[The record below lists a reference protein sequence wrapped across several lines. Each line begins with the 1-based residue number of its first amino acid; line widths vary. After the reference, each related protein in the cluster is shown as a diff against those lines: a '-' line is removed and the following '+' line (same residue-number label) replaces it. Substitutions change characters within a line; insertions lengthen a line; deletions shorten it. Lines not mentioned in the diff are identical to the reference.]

1 MEPVKNASG
10 PVKARAIISSDLPF
24 LADWYVISL
33 RWTCLLGFQVVT
45 ALNGI
50 HVTGIGIVLVAAA
63 VINLV
68 MSLLAILNKRLYNHR
83 LIAIAI
89 DLATCGAM
97 YSLTGG
103 LAGPLNWAGLLPL
116 FTASI
121 YYELSGGL
129 LAAVLVSFM
138 MIGVIFLTDG
148 GLAGLTQIGIL
159 VGFNLAS
166 GLILGLSS
174 KPLMRRLRR
183 NYTNTLLKRQ
193 ESERKVRLQEHERMQ
208 AVYRMI
214 ETLSATLNYELV
226 LNTSLDL
233 SLTALSG
240 STDPGLITDPLG
252 LSTGHI
258 QQAGSSSNA
267 YNQKMVC
274 AVLLFSGH
282 DLVVGSSRLLSPPD
296 LRQTFQAEQ
305 GVLYDAISTAEPRL
319 ITNPADDPEL
329 KSLLCVRTCNVALV
343 LPLRRGLDAFGAML
357 FAHPDPVFFN
367 PDRIE
372 TLEMISHQAVISIQN
387 ALLYQEM
394 EREKLE
400 VIEIQEEARKKLA
413 RDLHDG
419 PTQSLAAIAMRAD
432 IVRRIV
438 ISDPQE
444 AIAEVIKIEDLAR
457 RTTQE
462 IRHMLFTLR
471 PLILETEGLV
481 PALHSMAD
489 KMRDTYQQN
498 ITVDVDAAI
507 VQQLEVNKQ
516 TVIFSLVEEAINNA
530 RKHAQASQIYVSL
543 KCGRDAGIARL
554 EICDNGLGFDVKAIN
569 KTYEKSGSLGMVNL
583 RERSQLISGLL
594 NIDSV
599 PGKGTRVQVFIP
611 LNEEASDRLQR
622 GIAE

>member
-1 MEPVKNASG
+1 MPPTRNASEPVKS
-10 PVKARAIISSDLPF
+10 RAIISSDLPF

-33 RWTCLLGFQVVT
+33 RWACLLGFQVVT
-45 ALNGI
+45 SLASI
-50 HVTGIGIVLVAAA
+50 QVTSISIVLLAAA
-63 VINLV
+63 MINLF

-89 DLATCGAM
+89 DLATCGAI
-97 YSLTGG
+97 YYLTGG

-138 MIGVIFLTDG
+138 MDGAIFQIDG
-148 GLAGLTQIGIL
+148 GLAHLTQMGIL
-159 VGFNLAS
+159 AGFNLAS
-166 GLILGLSS
+166 GLVLGLSS

-183 NYTNTLLKRQ
+183 NYTNTLRKRQ
-193 ESERKVRLQEHERMQ
+193 ESELKVRLQEHERMQ

-226 LNTSLDL
+226 LNTALDL

-240 STDPGLITDPLG
+240 STDPGLIT
-252 LSTGHI
+252 GHI
-258 QQAGSSSNA
+258 QQAGSTSNA

-305 GVLYDAISTAEPRL
+305 GVLQDAISTAEPRL
-319 ITNPADDPEL
+319 IQNPADDPEL
-329 KSLLCVRTCNVALV
+329 KSLVCMRTCSVALV
-343 LPLRRGLDAFGAML
+343 LPLRRGLDAYGAML

-372 TLEMISHQAVISIQN
+372 TLEMISHQVVISIQN
-387 ALLYQEM
+387 ARLYQEM

-400 VIEIQEEARKKLA
+400 VIETQEEAHKKLA

-419 PTQSLAAIAMRAD
+419 PTQLVAAIAMRAN

-444 AIAEVIKIEDLAR
+444 AIAEVVKIEDLAR

-489 KMRDTYQQN
+489 KMRETYQQN
-498 ITVDVDAAI
+498 MTVDVDAAI
-507 VQQLEVNKQ
+507 VQQLEANKQ
-516 TVIFSLVEEAINNA
+516 TVIFSLVEEAVNNA
-530 RKHAQASQIYVSL
+530 RKHAQANQIYVSL
-543 KCGRDAGIARL
+543 KCGRDTGIALL
-554 EICDNGLGFDVKAIN
+554 EIYDNGVGFDVKAIN

-583 RERSQLISGLL
+583 VERSQLINGLL

-622 GIAE
+622 GIAR